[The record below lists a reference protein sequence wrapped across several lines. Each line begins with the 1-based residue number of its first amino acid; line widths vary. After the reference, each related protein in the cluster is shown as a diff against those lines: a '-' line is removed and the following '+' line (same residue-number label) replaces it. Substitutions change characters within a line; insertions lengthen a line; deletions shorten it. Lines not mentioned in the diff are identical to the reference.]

1 MSSPRIPAVK
11 SQLRQLDSEA
21 VGNWHVRRV
30 NVAARRKLKRSHRL
44 YAGRR
49 RSPAAGAGEYLV
61 DQAVSNKEQAIQF
74 LCGNLGLTGVLNI
87 RSSWKRMSGSGKNC
101 YHRRWFWRSDP
112 AHQISVDRHSSIS
125 IARLVKP
132 VDWQSEM
139 AKSNW

>member
-11 SQLRQLDSEA
+11 SQLRQLDSEG
-21 VGNWHVRRV
+21 VGNWRVRHV
-30 NVAARRKLKRSHRL
+30 NAAVRRKLKRTHRL

-49 RSPAAGAGEYLV
+49 RSPTAGAGEYLV
-61 DQAVSNKEQAIQF
+61 DQDFSNKEQAIQF
-74 LCGNLGLTGVLNI
+74 LCGNLALTGALNI
-87 RSSWKRMSGSGKNC
+87 RLSWKKMSGSGKDC

-125 IARLVKP
+125 IARLAKP
-132 VDWQSEM
+132 IDWQSER